1 MTAPNVIGMSQHAD
15 ALRANPRM
23 GRPLVGLARLSDR
36 ADVIAANTAA
46 APPRPDQT
54 RRVR

>member
-1 MTAPNVIGMSQHAD
+1 MSQHAD